1 MSILGMGPLEIILI
15 LLIAFIVLGPER
27 MLDAAR
33 LVGKMVSE
41 GRRLASEMPRVV
53 MDDDDIKIV
62 SGDQSVSM
70 TRDEPSRPAPKS
82 TTDDKRAEPEL
93 APEDDGPVAFSP
105 ASAQQDAQDAPPE
118 RDRTP

>member
-1 MSILGMGPLEIILI
+1 MSILGMGPLEIIPI

-70 TRDEPSRPAPKS
+70 TREEPSRPAPKPAPANDES
-82 TTDDKRAEPEL
+82 PEPT
-93 APEDDGPVAFSP
+93 PEDDGPVAFSP
-105 ASAQQDAQDAPPE
+105 ASAQQDAQDAQSE
-118 RDRTP
+118 RDRKP

>member
-1 MSILGMGPLEIILI
+1 MGPLEIILI

-33 LVGKMVSE
+33 LVGKMVAE

-70 TRDEPSRPAPKS
+70 TREDEPRRTPSKTAP
-82 TTDDKRAEPEL
+82 TDDESSEP

-105 ASAQQDAQDAPPE
+105 ASARQDPPNAQPE